1 MNRRWNPFDRR
12 KNELEEEIQ
21 AHLQMAIADRK
32 DRGESAEEA
41 RTGALRELGNLAL
54 VSDVTRE
61 TWGWLWLERLAQDLQ
76 YALRQLRKAPGYAIA
91 ATGTLALGLGA
102 TIAMFTVVDRVL
114 LRPLPY
120 QRAQE
125 LVEIKEAGNK
135 GVVGWGA
142 PFLDIEQWQQRSHS
156 LREVA
161 FHQLAGDLGH
171 LDFLEGKSGA
181 TQVRAPRIS
190 GNLIPMLGMRPA
202 LGRGFSEAPES
213 GAVRAEDEHTI
224 LLSDS
229 IWRDAYGADPAILG
243 KVVRLSG
250 QPYAVIGVM
259 PRGFSFPLSAG
270 HPLVWRPIVL
280 GDKDK
285 IRTRRENPTY
295 QTLGRLQ
302 AGASPKTAEAELKV
316 IQAKVAK
323 GYTDPYDGDQVK
335 SIQVQSYGDSLVD
348 ANLRKS
354 LLALFGASGVLW
366 LISCVNVTSLMLA
379 RAGARRREIAV
390 RGALGAGRWRIVQ
403 QLLMEGWVL
412 SGCASLLGIG
422 LAMLTLKGFEYGL
435 KTQFHLYTRMA
446 PSLLVVGTLLG
457 LTFASALIS
466 CLWPAVVAAHA
477 AIEPALRQG
486 GAQSGGAQG
495 QYRTRSLL
503 VVLQIAMSLT
513 LLVGCGLL
521 LRTIYALRHVPL
533 GFRTDHVMVANMSIP
548 AYKYAGTDI
557 QRALYQPLLER
568 VQHLPG
574 VQSAAL
580 MTEVP
585 LGKTFNMMFTFGIDG
600 KSAADVRRRD
610 MRSQFRAVSP
620 DMQKVFGFR
629 MLKGRFFNQ
638 GDTATTQPVVVV
650 NRAFAKEYEGEDADP
665 AKMLGQSLLS
675 YDKNRRSAVIGVLDD
690 EHQVSVAEQSQPEID
705 ICLPQIP
712 PDPDS
717 MFYKGAENMAMDLAV
732 RTERDPALIVPELRA
747 VMRAASPELMSS
759 SFTTMDQVV
768 EDSYGSQQ
776 LAARLLEIFGGAA
789 LLLCVSGIYGL
800 LAYLVTQRTR
810 ELGVRIALGAQRSQ
824 VIWLVMRQAVWMLL
838 TGGAVGLM
846 LAYLSS
852 LVLRTFLYG
861 VRPHDPWTMG
871 TVTLLLLS
879 SGLAAAYFPARKA
892 ARVDPIRALRTE

>member
-1 MNRRWNPFDRR
+1 MKRRWNPFDRR

-21 AHLQMAIADRK
+21 AHLQMAIADRR

-41 RTGALRELGNLAL
+41 RSGAVRELGNLAL

-61 TWGWLWLERLAQDLQ
+61 TWGWLWLERLAQDLR
-76 YALRQLRKAPGYAIA
+76 YAMRQLRKAPGYAMA
-91 ATGTLALGLGA
+91 AIGTLALGLGA

-120 QRAQE
+120 QRAHQ
-125 LVEIKEAGNK
+125 LVEIKEAGSK

-142 PFLDIEQWQQRSHS
+142 PFLDIEQWQRQNRT
-156 LREVA
+156 LRQIA
-161 FHQLAGDLGH
+161 FHEPTGDLGH
-171 LDFLEGKSGA
+171 LYFLEGNNGA
-181 TQVRAPRIS
+181 TQVNAPRIS
-190 GNLIPMLGMRPA
+190 ANLFPMLGVRPA
-202 LGRGFSEAPES
+202 LGRGFSEAAES
-213 GAVRAEDEHTI
+213 GGVRAEDEHTI

-229 IWRDAYGADPAILG
+229 LWRDAYGADPAILG
-243 KVVRLSG
+243 KVVKLSG
-250 QPYAVIGVM
+250 QLYTVIGVM
-259 PRGFSFPLSAG
+259 PRGFSFPFSAG
-270 HPLVWRPIVL
+270 HPLVWRPVVL
-280 GDKDK
+280 GDTDK
-285 IRTRRENPTY
+285 IRTRRGNPTY
-295 QTLGRLQ
+295 QAVGRLR
-302 AGASPKTAEAELKV
+302 AGISPKTAEAELKV
-316 IQAKVAK
+316 IQAEVAK
-323 GYTDPYDGDQVK
+323 GYTDPYDREQVK
-335 SIQVQSYGDSLVD
+335 SIQVQRYGDSLVD
-348 ANLRKS
+348 ADLRRS

-403 QLLMEGWVL
+403 QLLMEGLVL
-412 SGCASLLGIG
+412 SAGASLLGIG
-422 LAMLTLKGFEYGL
+422 LSMATLKGFEYAL
-435 KTQFHLYTRMA
+435 KAQFHLYTKMT
-446 PSLLVVGTLLG
+446 PSLLVIGTLLG
-457 LTFASALIS
+457 LTFTSALIS
-466 CLWPAVVAAHA
+466 CLWPAVAAAHA

-533 GFRTDHVMVANMSIP
+533 GFRTDHVMVASMSIP
-548 AYKYAGTDI
+548 AYKYTGIDI

-568 VQHLPG
+568 AQHLPG

-629 MLKGRFFNQ
+629 MLKGRFFSQ

-665 AKMLGQSLLS
+665 SKMLGQTLLS
-675 YDKNRRSAVIGVLDD
+675 YDKNRRAAVIGVLDD
-690 EHQVSVAEQSQPEID
+690 EHQVSVAEQSQPEIEV
-705 ICLPQIP
+705 CLPQIT
-712 PDPDS
+712 PDS
-717 MFYKGAENMAMDLAV
+717 GFYKFAENMAMDLAV
-732 RTERDPALIVPELRA
+732 RTERDPASIVPELRA
-747 VMRAASPELMSS
+747 IMRSASPELIGTN
-759 SFTTMDQVV
+759 FTTMDQVV

-776 LAARLLEIFGGAA
+776 LVARLLEIFGGAA

-824 VIWLVMRQAVWMLL
+824 VIWLVMRQAVWMLV
-838 TGGAVGLM
+838 TGGVAGLM

-871 TVTLLLLS
+871 AVTLLLLS
-879 SGLAAAYFPARKA
+879 SGLAAAYFPARRA

>member
-1 MNRRWNPFDRR
+1 MKRLWNPFDRR
-12 KNELEEEIQ
+12 KNELEEELR
-21 AHLQMAIADRK
+21 AHLQMAIADRR
-32 DRGESAEEA
+32 DRGESAEDA
-41 RTGALRELGNLAL
+41 RSGALRELGNLAL

-61 TWGWLWLERLAQDLQ
+61 TWGWLWLERLAPDLQ
-76 YALRQLRKAPGYAIA
+76 YALRQLRKAPGYAITA
-91 ATGTLALGLGA
+91 IGTLALGLGA

-135 GVVGWGA
+135 GVVDWGA
-142 PFLDIEQWQQRSHS
+142 PFLDIEQWQQRNHN
-156 LREVA
+156 LREIA
-161 FHQLAGDLGH
+161 YYELANGLGH
-171 LDFLEGKSGA
+171 LEFLEGNNGA
-181 TQVRAPRIS
+181 TQVSAPHIS
-190 GNLIPMLGMRPA
+190 GNLMPMLGVHPA
-202 LGRGFSEAPES
+202 LGRGFSEAPKS
-213 GAVRAEDEHTI
+213 GAVRAEDEHTV

-229 IWRDAYGADPAILG
+229 IWRDVYGADPAILG
-243 KVVRLSG
+243 NVVRLSG
-250 QPYAVIGVM
+250 QPYTVIGVM
-259 PRGFSFPLSAG
+259 PRGFSFPFNVG
-270 HPLVWRPIVL
+270 HPLVWRPVVL
-280 GDKDK
+280 GDTDK
-285 IRTRRENPTY
+285 VRTRRGNPNY
-295 QTLGRLQ
+295 EALGRLR
-302 AGASPKTAEAELKV
+302 AGVSPKMAEAELKV
-316 IQAKVAK
+316 IQADVDKA
-323 GYTDPYDGDQVK
+323 YTDPYDRDQVK
-335 SIQVQSYGDSLVD
+335 SIQVQRYGDSLVD
-348 ANLRKS
+348 ADLRKS

-390 RGALGAGRWRIVQ
+390 RGALGARRWRIVQ
-403 QLLMEGWVL
+403 QMLMEGLVL

-422 LAMLTLKGFEYGL
+422 LAMLTLKGFEYAL
-435 KTQFHLYTRMA
+435 KTQFHLYTRMT
-446 PSLLVVGTLLG
+446 PSLLVISALLG
-457 LTFASALIS
+457 LTAASALIS

-548 AYKYAGTDI
+548 AYKYAGVDI

-585 LGKTFNMMFTFGIDG
+585 LGKTFNMIFTFGLDG

-638 GDTATTQPVVVV
+638 GDTATTQAVVVV

-665 AKMLGQSLLS
+665 AKMLGQILLS
-675 YDKNRRSAVIGVLDD
+675 YDKNRRAAVIGVLDD
-690 EHQVSVAEQSQPEID
+690 ERQVSVAEQSQPEIEV
-705 ICLPQIP
+705 CLPQIT

-732 RTERDPALIVPELRA
+732 RTERDPASIVPELRA
-747 VMRAASPELMSS
+747 IMRAASPELMNS
-759 SFTTMDQVV
+759 SFSTMDQVV

-810 ELGVRIALGAQRSQ
+810 EMGVRIALGAQRSQ

-838 TGGAVGLM
+838 IGGGAGLM
-846 LAYLSS
+846 LAYLST

-871 TVTLLLLS
+871 TVTLLLLC
-879 SGLAAAYFPARKA
+879 SGLAAAYFPARRA
-892 ARVDPIRALRTE
+892 AKVDPMRALRTE

>member
-1 MNRRWNPFDRR
+1 
-12 KNELEEEIQ
+12 
-21 AHLQMAIADRK
+21 
-32 DRGESAEEA
+32 
-41 RTGALRELGNLAL
+41 
-54 VSDVTRE
+54 
-61 TWGWLWLERLAQDLQ
+61 
-76 YALRQLRKAPGYAIA
+76 
-91 ATGTLALGLGA
+91 
-102 TIAMFTVVDRVL
+102 
-114 LRPLPY
+114 
-120 QRAQE
+120 
-125 LVEIKEAGNK
+125 
-135 GVVGWGA
+135 
-142 PFLDIEQWQQRSHS
+142 
-156 LREVA
+156 
-161 FHQLAGDLGH
+161 
-171 LDFLEGKSGA
+171 
-181 TQVRAPRIS
+181 
-190 GNLIPMLGMRPA
+190 
-202 LGRGFSEAPES
+202 
-213 GAVRAEDEHTI
+213 
-224 LLSDS
+224 
-229 IWRDAYGADPAILG
+229 
-243 KVVRLSG
+243 
-250 QPYAVIGVM
+250 
-259 PRGFSFPLSAG
+259 
-270 HPLVWRPIVL
+270 
-280 GDKDK
+280 
-285 IRTRRENPTY
+285 
-295 QTLGRLQ
+295 LQ

-316 IQAKVAK
+316 IQAEVAK

-335 SIQVQSYGDSLVD
+335 SIRVQSYGDSLVD
-348 ANLRKS
+348 VDLRKS

-379 RAGARRREIAV
+379 RASARRREIAV

-412 SGCASLLGIG
+412 SGCASLLGTG
-422 LAMLTLKGFEYGL
+422 LAMLTLKGFEYAL
-435 KTQFHLYTRMA
+435 KAQFHLYARMT
-446 PSLLVVGTLLG
+446 PSLLVVSTLLG

-466 CLWPAVVAAHA
+466 CLWPAVMAAHA

-548 AYKYAGTDI
+548 AYKYAGADI

-690 EHQVSVAEQSQPEID
+690 EHQVSVAEQSQPEIE

-717 MFYKGAENMAMDLAV
+717 MFYMSAENRAMDLAV
-732 RTERDPALIVPELRA
+732 RTERDPGSIVPELRA
-747 VMRAASPELMSS
+747 IMRAASPELMSS
-759 SFTTMDQVV
+759 TFTTMDQVV

-810 ELGVRIALGAQRSQ
+810 ELGVRIALGAQRGQ
-824 VIWLVMRQAVWMLL
+824 VMWLVMRQAVWMLL
-838 TGGAVGLM
+838 TGGAAGLM

-852 LVLRTFLYG
+852 LVLRTFLYE

-879 SGLAAAYFPARKA
+879 SGLAAAYFPARRA

>member
-1 MNRRWNPFDRR
+1 MKRRWNPFDRR

-21 AHLQMAIADRK
+21 AHLQMAIADRR
-32 DRGESAEEA
+32 DRGESAEDA
-41 RTGALRELGNLAL
+41 RSGAMRELGNLAL

-61 TWGWLWLERLAQDLQ
+61 TWGWLWLERLAQDLR

-91 ATGTLALGLGA
+91 AIGTLALGLGA

-125 LVEIKEAGNK
+125 LVEIKEAGSK
-135 GVVGWGA
+135 GVVGWGE
-142 PFLDIEQWQQRSHS
+142 PFLDIEQWQHQNHT
-156 LREVA
+156 LREIA
-161 FHQLAGDLGH
+161 FHELTGDLGH
-171 LDFLEGKSGA
+171 LYFLEGNSGA
-181 TQVRAPRIS
+181 TQVSAPRIS
-190 GNLIPMLGMRPA
+190 GNLITMLGVRPA

-213 GAVRAEDEHTI
+213 RTVRAEDEHTI

-243 KVVRLSG
+243 KTVRLSG
-250 QPYAVIGVM
+250 QTYTVIGVM
-259 PRGFSFPLSAG
+259 PRGFSFPLG
-270 HPLVWRPIVL
+270 VGNPLVWRPIVL

-285 IRTRRENPTY
+285 IRIRHESPSY
-295 QTLGRLQ
+295 QAVGRLRR
-302 AGASPKTAEAELKV
+302 GVSPKTAEAELKV
-316 IQAKVAK
+316 IQADVAK
-323 GYTDPYDGDQVK
+323 AYPDSYDRDQVK
-335 SIQVQSYGDSLVD
+335 SIQVQRYGDSLVD
-348 ANLRKS
+348 ADLRKS

-379 RAGARRREIAV
+379 RAAARRREIAV

-403 QLLMEGWVL
+403 QLLIEGLVL
-412 SGCASLLGIG
+412 SGCASLLGTG
-422 LAMLTLKGFEYGL
+422 LAMLTLKVFEYAL
-435 KTQFHLYTRMA
+435 KTQFHLYTRMT
-446 PSLLVVGTLLG
+446 PSLLVIGTLLG
-457 LTFASALIS
+457 LTFGSALIS
-466 CLWPAVVAAHA
+466 CLWPAIVAAHA

-568 VQHLPG
+568 AQHLPG
-574 VQSAAL
+574 VQSAAV

-585 LGKTFNMMFTFGIDG
+585 LGKTFNMMFTFSTAGE
-600 KSAADVRRRD
+600 SAADIRRRD

-638 GDTATTQPVVVV
+638 GDTATTLPVVVV
-650 NRAFAKEYEGEDADP
+650 NRAFVKEYEGEDADP
-665 AKMLGQSLLS
+665 AKMLGETLLN
-675 YDKNRRSAVIGVLDD
+675 YDKNRRATVIGVLDD
-690 EHQVSVAEQSQPEID
+690 EHQVSVAEQSQPEIEV
-705 ICLPQIP
+705 CLPQIA
-712 PDPDS
+712 PDS
-717 MFYKGAENMAMDLAV
+717 GFYKFAENMAMDLAV
-732 RTERDPALIVPELRA
+732 RTERDPASIVPELRA
-747 VMRAASPELMSS
+747 IMRAASPELMSS

-810 ELGVRIALGAQRSQ
+810 ELGVRIALGAQRRQ

-838 TGGAVGLM
+838 TGAAAGLM

-879 SGLAAAYFPARKA
+879 SGLAAAYFPARRA

>member
-1 MNRRWNPFDRR
+1 MKRRWNPFNRR
-12 KNELEEEIQ
+12 RNELEEEIQ
-21 AHLQMAIADRK
+21 AHLQMAIADRR
-32 DRGESAEEA
+32 DRGESAEDA
-41 RTGALRELGNLAL
+41 RSGALREMGNLGL

-61 TWGWLWLERLAQDLQ
+61 MWGWLWLERLAQDLQ

-91 ATGTLALGLGA
+91 AIGTLALGLGA

-114 LRPLPY
+114 LRALPY

-135 GVVGWGA
+135 GVVDWGA
-142 PFLDIEQWQQRSHS
+142 PFLDIEQWQQRNHS
-156 LREVA
+156 LRDIA
-161 FHQLAGDLGH
+161 FYELPSGPGH
-171 LDFLEGKSGA
+171 VDFLEGNSAA
-181 TQVRAPRIS
+181 TQVSAPRIS
-190 GNLIPMLGMRPA
+190 GNLIPTLGVRPA
-202 LGRGFSEAPES
+202 LGRGFSEDPKS
-213 GAVRAEDEHTI
+213 DAVRAEDEHTM

-243 KVVRLSG
+243 KVVRFSG
-250 QPYAVIGVM
+250 QPYTVIGVM
-259 PRGFSFPLSAG
+259 PRGFSFPLSAA

-280 GDKDK
+280 DDTDK
-285 IRTRRENPTY
+285 IRTRRENPMY
-295 QTLGRLQ
+295 QAVGRLLK
-302 AGASPKTAEAELKV
+302 GVSPKTAEAQLKV
-316 IQAKVAK
+316 IQAEVAK
-323 GYTDPYDGDQVK
+323 GYTDPYDRDQVK
-335 SIQVQSYGDSLVD
+335 SIQVQRYGDSLVD
-348 ANLRKS
+348 ADLRKS

-403 QLLMEGWVL
+403 QLLIEGLVL
-412 SGCASLLGIG
+412 SGCASVLGTG
-422 LAMLTLKGFEYGL
+422 LAMLTLKGFEYAL
-435 KTQFHLYTRMA
+435 KAQFHLYTSMT
-446 PSLLVVGTLLG
+446 PGLPVIGTVLG
-457 LTFASALIS
+457 LTCASALIS
-466 CLWPAVVAAHA
+466 CLWPAAVAARA

-533 GFRTDHVMVANMSIP
+533 GFRTDHVMVAHLSIP
-548 AYKYAGTDI
+548 AYKYKGTDI

-568 VQHLPG
+568 AQHLPG

-585 LGKTFNMMFTFGIDG
+585 LGKTFGIIFTLGGDG

-610 MRSQFRAVSP
+610 MRSQFRVVSP

-638 GDTATTQPVVVV
+638 GDTTTTQPVVVV
-650 NRAFAKEYEGEDADP
+650 NRAFAKEYEGEDANP
-665 AKMLGQSLLS
+665 AQVLGESLVS
-675 YDKNRRSAVIGVLDD
+675 YDKNRRSVVIGVLDD
-690 EHQVSVAEQSQPEID
+690 ERQVSVAEQSQPEIEV
-705 ICLPQIP
+705 CLPQIT
-712 PDPDS
+712 PDS
-717 MFYKGAENMAMDLAV
+717 MFYDGAENMAMDLAV
-732 RTERDPALIVPELRA
+732 RTERDPTSIVPELRA
-747 VMRAASPELMSS
+747 IMRAAGPELMGS

-810 ELGVRIALGAQRSQ
+810 ELGVRIALGAQRGQ

-838 TGGAVGLM
+838 TGGAAGLM

-879 SGLAAAYFPARKA
+879 SGLAAAYFPARRA
-892 ARVDPIRALRTE
+892 ARVDPMRALRTE